1 MTFDDY
7 QACLNALFAADRAN
21 NKAKLIA
28 TPAGVYGLVRMDGS
42 ETPTG
47 TNFNSPENVAVDG
60 SGDLYV
66 VDRLNQR
73 VLRYDGA
80 GNYVV
85 TVNTELN
92 ADGLPL
98 LDPVAVGVNDSI
110 AYVGDAGRS
119 QVIRYK
125 RRQ

>member
-1 MTFDDY
+1 
-7 QACLNALFAADRAN
+7 
-21 NKAKLIA
+21 
-28 TPAGVYGLVRMDGS
+28 MDGS